1 MARLDGK
8 VALISGAGRGIG
20 AAIARAMV
28 GEGAKVV
35 IGQRNDAEGQAM
47 ADELGPA
54 ATFVHLDVTRPAEW
68 ATAVAT
74 TVATYGTLNVL
85 VNNAGV
91 VTYGPIDE
99 YRPADWD
106 ATIAVDLTGVFHGIQ
121 AAIPALKQAGGGSI
135 VNISSIAG
143 LWGLAAAPGYVAA
156 KFGVRGLT
164 KAAALDLGKYG
175 IRVNSV
181 HPGFVHTAMTAE
193 RSRHS
198 RAVPWVGAPTRARSP
213 TWSCSWPATSPRS
226 RPDPSSSPT
235 AARPPETVATA
246 SQQPD

>member
-54 ATFVHLDVTRPAEW
+54 ATFVHLDVTQPAEW

-85 VNNAGV
+85 VNNAGIA
-91 VTYGPIDE
+91 TYGPIDE
-99 YRPADWD
+99 YSRADWD

-135 VNISSIAG
+135 INMSSIAG
-143 LWGLAAAPGYVAA
+143 LLGIPGGPGYVAA

-181 HPGFVHTAMTAE
+181 HPGFVHTAMTADGPVQP
-193 RSRHS
+193 RGPLGR
-198 RAVPWVGAPTRARSP
+198 GAEPGEIANLVVFLAS
-213 TWSCSWPATSPRS
+213 
-226 RPDPSSSPT
+226 DESSFSTGSEFVADGGET
-235 AARPPETVATA
+235 AGDVATP
-246 SQQPD
+246 SEQPG